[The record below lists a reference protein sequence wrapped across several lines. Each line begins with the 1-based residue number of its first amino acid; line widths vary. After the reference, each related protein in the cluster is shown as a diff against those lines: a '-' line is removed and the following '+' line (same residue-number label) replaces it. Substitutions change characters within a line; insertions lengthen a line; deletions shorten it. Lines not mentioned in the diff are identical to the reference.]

1 MCIFCTK
8 KSKKYNGGE
17 TGIRTLDTVARILPF
32 QGSAIDHSATSP
44 MARFY
49 IIRYHPAIFLN
60 KLPTVLSTFVLG
72 ISFVINAV
80 LLFPFPGI
88 INCLSFANP
97 SRHSTATS

>member
-1 MCIFCTK
+1 MFINRTK
-8 KSKKYNGGE
+8 KVKNSNGGE
-17 TGIRTLDTVARILPF
+17 TGIRTLDTVAHILPF

-60 KLPTVLSTFVLG
+60 KLPTILSTFVLG
-72 ISFVINAV
+72 ISLVINAV
-80 LLFPFPGI
+80 LLLPFPGI
-88 INCLSFANP
+88 INCLSFVNP